1 MAYEFFI
8 GIRYLLAKK
17 RERFIPIITL
27 FSIAGIAVGV
37 TTLITTLA
45 VMGGFERDLKEK
57 ILGMN
62 AHLIVTEGIG
72 GELKNYSYI
81 IEKIKKIDT
90 QILGVAPLITTQ
102 AILNSEYGNAGIVLK
117 GIDTELE
124 PCVSKLKEYTKQ
136 GSFEISGKEILL
148 GKELAK
154 KLGVVLGEKINLF
167 ISQGKNLIPTQQ
179 TLRIKGIFESGMYEY
194 DDNFAYISLEKAQDL
209 LGLKNA
215 VSAIVIKINDIYQA
229 SKIAEEIINTLG
241 YPYWVRTW
249 QQMNKNLFSALK
261 LEKTVM
267 FIILSMIILVAG
279 FNIASSLIM
288 RVMEKT
294 KEIGILK
301 SMGATSLSIQAIF
314 LLEGAIIGIVGTI
327 IGFLGGTGL
336 CKALAEYQFI
346 KLPGDI
352 YYINSIPVNLKWN
365 DIVIISLSAII
376 LSIISAIY
384 PAKYAASLNPIE
396 ALRYE

>member
-1 MAYEFFI
+1 MPYEFFI

-17 RERFIPIITL
+17 REKFIPIITL

-37 TTLITTLA
+37 ITLITTLA

-62 AHLIVTEGIG
+62 AHMFITESG
-72 GELKNYSYI
+72 GTEFKNYPAI
-81 IEKIKKIDT
+81 LEKIKEIDS
-90 QILGVAPLITTQ
+90 QIIGVAPLITTQ
-102 AILNSEYGNAGIVLK
+102 AILTSEYGNAGIILK
-117 GIDTELE
+117 GIETEFE
-124 PCVSKLKEYTKQ
+124 PSVSKLKEYTKQ
-136 GSFEISGKEILL
+136 GSFEISGSEIIL

-154 KLGVVLGEKINLF
+154 KLGVIVNDEVILF
-167 ISQGKNLIPTQQ
+167 ISQGLIPNQVR
-179 TLRIKGIFESGMYEY
+179 LVIKGIFESGMYEY
-194 DDNFAYISLEKAQDL
+194 DDNFAYISLKKAQDL

-215 VSAIVIKINDIYQA
+215 VTAITVQINDIYHISKIA
-229 SKIAEEIINTLG
+229 SKIRDTLG
-241 YPYWVRTW
+241 FPYWVRTW
-249 QQMNKNLFSALK
+249 EEMNKSLFSALK

-267 FIILSMIILVAG
+267 FIILSLIILVAG

-301 SMGATSLSIQAIF
+301 TMGATSLSIQAIF

-327 IGFLGGTGL
+327 IGFLGGIGL
-336 CKALAEYQFI
+336 CEALAKYQFI
-346 KLPGDI
+346 NLPGDI
-352 YYINSIPVNLKWN
+352 YYISFIPVNLRWS
-365 DIVIISLSAII
+365 DVGIISLAAII
-376 LSIISAIY
+376 LSLISAIY
-384 PAKYAASLNPIE
+384 PARYAASLNPIE

>member
-1 MAYEFFI
+1 MFYEIFI

-17 RERFIPIITL
+17 REKFIPIITL

-45 VMGGFERDLKEK
+45 VMGGFEQELKEK

-62 AHLIVTEGIG
+62 AHLIITKGVAR
-72 GELKNYSYI
+72 ELKNYTAI
-81 IEKIKKIDT
+81 IEKIKKIDK
-90 QILGVAPLITTQ
+90 IVGIAPIITTQ
-102 AILNSEYGNAGIVLK
+102 AILSSEYGNAGIVLK
-117 GIDTELE
+117 GIDIKLE
-124 PCVSKLKEYTKQ
+124 PSVSKLKEYITQ
-136 GSFEISGKEILL
+136 GKFEISDNEILI

-154 KLGVVLGEKINLF
+154 KLGIIVGDEINLF
-167 ISQGKNLIPTQQ
+167 TSQEQELIPTQQ
-179 TLRIKGIFESGMYEY
+179 TVKIKGIFESGMYEY
-194 DDNFAYISLEKAQDL
+194 DANFAYISLKKAQYL
-209 LGLKNA
+209 LKLEDA
-215 VSAIVIKINDIYQA
+215 VSYIAVTISDIYQVP
-229 SKIAEEIINTLG
+229 KIAEKINKMLG
-241 YPYWVRTW
+241 YSYWTRTW
-249 QQMNKNLFSALK
+249 QQMNKSLFSALK

-267 FIILSMIILVAG
+267 FIILSLIILVAG

-327 IGFLGGTGL
+327 IGFLGGVGL
-336 CKALAEYQFI
+336 CKALSEYQFI
-346 KLPGDI
+346 KLPSDI
-352 YYINSIPVNLKWN
+352 YYISSIPVNLRWA
-365 DIVIISLSAII
+365 DVVIISLSAII
-376 LSIISAIY
+376 LSLLSAIY
-384 PAKYAASLNPIE
+384 PARYANSLNPVE